1 MSDRAL
7 FLLGNIRPGTFA
19 NAALAADAMAEQQS
33 GQGLTD
39 VFVLHSPESAKALCT
54 NDSWKSHLSG
64 QGLNTQIFD
73 EFTVDLEEGEP
84 AVARLMRHLYRCLAG
99 LDRDAKT

>member
-33 GQGLTD
+33 GQGLKD

-54 NDSWKSHLSG
+54 NDS
-64 QGLNTQIFD
+64 
-73 EFTVDLEEGEP
+73 
-84 AVARLMRHLYRCLAG
+84 
-99 LDRDAKT
+99 